1 MTLSR
6 GPRVQDK
13 IGSFNQFF
21 NGDKLA
27 DEFVVPLE
35 PVNGL
40 NSEESKWWNCPRFS
54 DSSLYVAS
62 YHACYGFH

>member
-21 NGDKLA
+21 NGAKLA
-27 DEFVVPLE
+27 DEFVVDVE

-40 NSEESKWWNCPRFS
+40 NSEESKW
-54 DSSLYVAS
+54 
-62 YHACYGFH
+62 